1 MNNTNLKPRLR
12 ELAARSEKITEFALV
27 RDANGRFVQVQD
39 DDGGSSLGTAM
50 KVGAGAVAAG
60 GAGYGAYRG
69 HKAIMGKFG
78 TFGPMPAG
86 QSRVANAYGDA
97 AKAGMSATKQWART
111 SGKAGLRKGLAGLG
125 GGLFKAAR
133 WLR

>member
-1 MNNTNLKPRLR
+1 MNNKNLKPLLR
-12 ELAARSEKITEFALV
+12 ELAARSEKITELAMV
-27 RDANGRFVQVQD
+27 RDASGRYVEVEEG
-39 DDGGSSLGTAM
+39 GGSGFGTAA
-50 KVGAGAVAAG
+50 KIGAGAAVAG

-97 AKAGMSATKQWART
+97 AQAGFNTAKQWAGT
-111 SGKAGLRKGLAGLG
+111 SGKKGLRKGLSGLG
-125 GGLFKAAR
+125 SGLFKAAR

>member
-1 MNNTNLKPRLR
+1 MNNKNLKPLLR
-12 ELAARSEKITEFALV
+12 ELAARSEKITELAMV
-27 RDANGRFVQVQD
+27 RDASGRFVEVEEG
-39 DDGGSSLGTAM
+39 GGSGLGTAA
-50 KVGAGAVAAG
+50 KIGAGAAVAG

-86 QSRVANAYGDA
+86 QSRVVEAYG
-97 AKAGMSATKQWART
+97 KAGGAGFSAAKQWAGT
-111 SGKAGLRKGLAGLG
+111 SGKKGLRKGLSGLG
-125 GGLFKAAR
+125 SGLFKAAR